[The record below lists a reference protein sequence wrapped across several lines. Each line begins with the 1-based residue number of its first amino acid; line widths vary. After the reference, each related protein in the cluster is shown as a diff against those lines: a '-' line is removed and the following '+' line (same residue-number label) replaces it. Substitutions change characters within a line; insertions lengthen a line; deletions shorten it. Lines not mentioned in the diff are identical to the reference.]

1 MLENIEYYTETKL
14 LFDIIFKSSALIWN
28 QEELRWIKINKNI

>member
-14 LFDIIFKSSALIWN
+14 LFDIVFKSSALIWN
-28 QEELRWIKINKNI
+28 QQELRWIKNK